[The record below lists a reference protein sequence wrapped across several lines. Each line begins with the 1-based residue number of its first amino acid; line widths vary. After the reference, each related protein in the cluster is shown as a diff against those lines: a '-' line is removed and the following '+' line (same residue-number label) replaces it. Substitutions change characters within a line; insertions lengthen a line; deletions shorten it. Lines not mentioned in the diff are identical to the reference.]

1 MSSKN
6 HDNASAHH
14 NFTTKTPRQ
23 NTVFCQNPLQK
34 RPSTTPQKIAARQK
48 PNRPFFNPPPI
59 RGRTALHRRVKNL
72 FPHHLIF
79 DLFQGGLRQSNRQN
93 ILDPRS
99 IMKPN
104 ALDLVRG

>member
-1 MSSKN
+1 M
-6 HDNASAHH
+6 HLP
-14 NFTTKTPRQ
+14 TTTSPQKRHVKTPS
-23 NTVFCQNPLQK
+23 FAK
-34 RPSTTPQKIAARQK
+34 TPCKNALPPRYKKIAARQK